1 MSENK
6 RNYQRELD
14 LLIEK
19 FKAEEKVPTLFL
31 HACCAPCSSY
41 CLEYLSNY
49 FKITV
54 VFYNPNI
61 TEKDEYIYRL
71 QEEKRLISEMD
82 FKYPVNIIEGEYNPD
97 TFFTLAKGLEDA
109 QERGPRCL
117 KCFEERLK
125 YTAKLAK
132 ENSADFFATTLTLSP
147 LKNADAINKIGE
159 KVAKEIDTPYLCTD
173 FKKKGGYLRST
184 ELSKLHN
191 LYRQNYC
198 GCIFSR
204 VSHPRAIPPLEKLI

>member
-1 MSENK
+1 MSNNK

-19 FKAEEKVPTLFL
+19 NQREGKVPTLFL

-41 CLEYLSNY
+41 CLEYLSQY

-61 TEKDEYIYRL
+61 TESQEYEYRL
-71 QEEKRLISEMD
+71 NEEKRLIAEMD
-82 FKYPVNIIEGEYNPD
+82 FKHPVSIIEGEYNPD
-97 TFFTLAKGLEDA
+97 VFFGIAKGLEDA
-109 QERGPRCL
+109 PERGSRCL
-117 KCFEERLK
+117 KCFEQRLL

-132 ENSADFFATTLTLSP
+132 EQGADFFATTLTLSP
-147 LKNADAINKIGE
+147 LKNAVAINTIGE
-159 KVAKEIDTPYLCTD
+159 RIATELDTPYLCTD
-173 FKKKGGYLRST
+173 FKKKGGYLRSI

-191 LYRQNYC
+191 LYRQNFC
-198 GCIFSR
+198 GCIYSRQR
-204 VSHPRAIPPLEKLI
+204 VSHPQGDSAFE